1 MVTVSFSESFY
12 NIFMDALRDNI
23 NDPDIPKSE
32 VEKAN
37 RLLYLLA
44 SKAHRTKDDDGD
56 INLEISWYERT
67 CCDVGVQS
75 IYILQRE
82 FTKRLALE
90 SEIEALKAEIEHLN
104 NDKESSDGEG

>member
-56 INLEISWYERT
+56 INLEISW
-67 CCDVGVQS
+67 S

-90 SEIEALKAEIEHLN
+90 SEIEALKAEIERLN